1 MKKEFTTITLLFL
14 FVFIE
19 LFFVGIAFGD
29 QSVYDQN
36 RNSGNNN
43 RSVSNQNQ
51 ESLSENMKS
60 TVLSI
65 LSNYDADNLTEADAK
80 AINNAFREAGIRQG
94 AGQQEAIE
102 SAGFS
107 PRKISSLDPPPSRN
121 EGRRPAMNREE

>member
-14 FVFIE
+14 FVFI
-19 LFFVGIAFGD
+19 GIAFGE
-29 QSVYDQN
+29 QSVYDQTRN
-36 RNSGNNN
+36 RGNNN
-43 RSVSNQNQ
+43 TVSNQNQ
-51 ESLSENMKS
+51 ESLSVNMKS

-65 LSNYDADNLTEADAK
+65 LSNYDAENLTEADAK